1 MKKSTK
7 RKIRDG
13 LLNSKGVIETV
24 VGGSLNLLDPTG
36 IIPEG
41 VKKGIDIA
49 INYIANEFD
58 TRVLSEIESDRVK
71 DVMVTAVKKIEKNLS
86 ENKKLREDNF
96 FQKIEDKSEAQEI
109 FEAIIISSQR
119 EAQSMKLKFYGN
131 LLANIGFNKDITSD
145 ECMQLIEI
153 AERLT
158 YRQCLL
164 MTAIYINT
172 AQYRMM
178 GQASILADRFIHN
191 NEKNIPFSRVSL
203 YQEVLELYRMGLVF
217 EKNGNLIINIGQLN
231 FHNLIVGGLGDMIVE
246 LMELDRL
253 MDNEL
258 TDKHLYDFNEILK
271 LIKNDRYEEVGTY
284 SYRAKQ

>member
-96 FQKIEDKSEAQEI
+96 FQKIEDKSDAQEI

-231 FHNLIVGGLGDMIVE
+231 FHNLIVGGLGDRIVE

-271 LIKNDRYEEVGTY
+271 LIKNDSYEEVGTY

>member
-96 FQKIEDKSEAQEI
+96 FQKIEDKSDAQEI

-231 FHNLIVGGLGDMIVE
+231 FHNLIVGGLGDRIVE